1 MLHVEKSQGLKVLKH
16 YDWFLVLLV
25 IALNAFGMI
34 AITSVASQINI
45 GTSLIKQT
53 VGIVGGSVAMII
65 LSLVDYKDLK
75 ILGFAA
81 YGLTTLLLVL
91 VLIIGIG
98 EEEKGM
104 QGWLDLGLFT
114 YQPSEVGKVT
124 FVVMN
129 ALYLEN
135 IVTKTG
141 KYNYLKLMFFAALPI
156 ALVLMQPDVGTSL
169 VYMFIFIFMVFFAGI
184 PYKYIFAG
192 IGAAAA
198 SLTLVYY
205 TGLYNLLPG
214 YMKSRFSSFFNK
226 EADPLG
232 SGYHFRLSMHYSGSG
247 QLWGRGWGN
256 GFAAETVPESQTDFI
271 FSVIAEE
278 FGFIGAAVLIILF
291 LAFFARCV
299 YIAWY
304 SRDRYGSYIVMGLVA
319 MMFAHFLENIGMNIG
334 LLPVTGIPLPFV
346 SYGVSSVTTNLVAV
360 GIILSISL
368 RKKRPMFE

>member
-232 SGYHFRLSMHYSGSG
+232 SGYQVRLSMQYAGSG

>member
-1 MLHVEKSQGLKVLKH
+1 MLHVEKSQGLKVLKN

-25 IALNAFGMI
+25 IALNTFGMI
-34 AITSVASQINI
+34 AISSVASQINI
-45 GTSLIKQT
+45 GASLLKQT
-53 VGIVGGSVAMII
+53 IGIIGGSIAMVI
-65 LSLVDYKDLK
+65 LSLIDYKDLK

-81 YGLTTLLLVL
+81 YGFTTLLLVL

-98 EEEKGM
+98 AEEKGM

-114 YQPSEVGKVT
+114 YQPSEVGKIT

-156 ALVLMQPDVGTSL
+156 ALVLLQPDVGTSL
-169 VYMFIFIFMVFFAGI
+169 VYVFIFVCMVFFAGI

-192 IGAAAA
+192 AGAVAAG
-198 SLTLVYY
+198 LPLIYY
-205 TGLYNLLPG
+205 TGLYNMLPT
-214 YMKSRFSSFFNK
+214 YMKNRFYSFFNK

-232 SGYHFRLSMHYSGSG
+232 SGYQVRLSIQYAGSG

-271 FSVIAEE
+271 FSVVAEE
-278 FGFIGAAVLIILF
+278 FGFFGAAILIVLF
-291 LAFFARCV
+291 FMFFARCI

-304 SRDRYGSYIVMGLVA
+304 SRERYGSYIVMGLVA

-334 LLPVTGIPLPFV
+334 LLPVTGIPLPFI
-346 SYGVSSVTTNLVAV
+346 SYGVSSVTTNLMAV